1 MKSLSAILAE
11 EPLDILRSLADWWGA
26 DAPHDTS
33 PDARQQLERAMRDQ
47 VASRFIWERLSADE
61 RQVLFAVVGPSARN
75 WCAIEQLSERAKLPA
90 KTANTI
96 LTRLTE
102 QHLIF
107 TETAKVQGGDLVGQ
121 RATFYGYAIPRNSQA
136 EIETKEIAYVPTE
149 LVTGLYTTG
158 RELFLSHADRSDKTL
173 DELLMPYRQ
182 GDLDQIGKRFGLSLH
197 AYYSRNEVRAAMAQ
211 NLSQAEAVRYALAR
225 VEPHLRDLYEWLRSR
240 GGRAPVADV
249 RARLRLPAVQLSQ
262 LIHTLEDYALA
273 FDTFSQGERILFI
286 PIETLANLRRA
297 DNRPQATVG
306 LEECAAPCAVRPA
319 DPIFLWDLAALAS
332 AAHQLDIELTR
343 SGSLP
348 KRAAQRL
355 VPTLVG
361 ERAHRRETEALG
373 YVELLKQEAHEL
385 GLVAARPSSA
395 KQRARLTPGA
405 KLDSWARHDL
415 VMQAR
420 RLIRRW
426 PTDRWWADLPGAQY
440 REWHTF
446 YLEIPLAREA
456 VLKLLK
462 RCQPGVWYSVTSF
475 LATVQGD
482 DPYTL
487 RPQQRFAGESG
498 FKLAEDLRAQ
508 WRYTDGEIIIGM
520 LRSTLYELGLLALGY
535 ERESAP
541 GSDESVNPDAFMLTD
556 FGAEVLTSESSASQQ
571 PSPRALVIQPNFQVV
586 LMEPH
591 TQALYWLV
599 RYAALERVGR
609 VSRFTLTREALRRGL
624 GQAGEIEEVIRFLE
638 THSQKAL
645 PQNVIYTLRD
655 WARQRQE
662 EEIAAPVRLLEV
674 SDEEL
679 ARELVTSPKLRAF
692 QLRRVGPRAV
702 AVPPEA
708 SLLDLRRAL
717 ERLGYA
723 QKLLSGFEELVAA
736 ATGRPTQ
743 RRASR
748 SPRAQVAPVG
758 IQIKTL

>member
-1 MKSLSAILAE
+1 
-11 EPLDILRSLADWWGA
+11 
-26 DAPHDTS
+26 
-33 PDARQQLERAMRDQ
+33 
-47 VASRFIWERLSADE
+47 
-61 RQVLFAVVGPSARN
+61 
-75 WCAIEQLSERAKLPA
+75 
-90 KTANTI
+90 
-96 LTRLTE
+96 
-102 QHLIF
+102 
-107 TETAKVQGGDLVGQ
+107 
-121 RATFYGYAIPRNSQA
+121 
-136 EIETKEIAYVPTE
+136 
-149 LVTGLYTTG
+149 
-158 RELFLSHADRSDKTL
+158 
-173 DELLMPYRQ
+173 
-182 GDLDQIGKRFGLSLH
+182 
-197 AYYSRNEVRAAMAQ
+197 
-211 NLSQAEAVRYALAR
+211 
-225 VEPHLRDLYEWLRSR
+225 
-240 GGRAPVADV
+240 
-249 RARLRLPAVQLSQ
+249 
-262 LIHTLEDYALA
+262 
-273 FDTFSQGERILFI
+273 
-286 PIETLANLRRA
+286 
-297 DNRPQATVG
+297 
-306 LEECAAPCAVRPA
+306 
-319 DPIFLWDLAALAS
+319 
-332 AAHQLDIELTR
+332 
-343 SGSLP
+343 
-348 KRAAQRL
+348 
-355 VPTLVG
+355 
-361 ERAHRRETEALG
+361 
-373 YVELLKQEAHEL
+373 
-385 GLVAARPSSA
+385 
-395 KQRARLTPGA
+395 
-405 KLDSWARHDL
+405 
-415 VMQAR
+415 
-420 RLIRRW
+420 
-426 PTDRWWADLPGAQY
+426 
-440 REWHTF
+440 
-446 YLEIPLAREA
+446 
-456 VLKLLK
+456 
-462 RCQPGVWYSVTSF
+462 
-475 LATVQGD
+475 
-482 DPYTL
+482 L

-748 SPRAQVAPVG
+748 SPRAPVAPVG